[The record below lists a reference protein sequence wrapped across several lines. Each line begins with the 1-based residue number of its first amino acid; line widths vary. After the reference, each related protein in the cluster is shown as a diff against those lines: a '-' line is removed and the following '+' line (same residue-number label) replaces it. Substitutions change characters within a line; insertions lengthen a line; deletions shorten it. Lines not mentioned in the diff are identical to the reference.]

1 MKRVGI
7 LGGTFDPPHI
17 GHLII
22 AEEVRIS
29 LGLEEV
35 WFIPS
40 YTPPHKNEAKS
51 SPEHRKNMLSRAI
64 SGNNSFK
71 METLEI
77 ERSGKS
83 YTIDTMQELGRRYP
97 QTEFFFIIGA
107 DMVEYLPNWHRID
120 ELIHMVTFAGTKRK
134 GYRLDSP
141 YPVKEVEVPIIDVS
155 STFIRE
161 RIKEGKT
168 VNYFIPESVY
178 AYIKEKELYEN
189 K

>member
-7 LGGTFDPPHI
+7 LGGTFDPPHL

-22 AEEVRIS
+22 AEEVRLS
-29 LGLEEV
+29 LSLEEI

-40 YTPPHKNEAKS
+40 YTPPHKDEAKS
-51 SPEHRKNMLSRAI
+51 SPEHRKKMLAHAI
-64 SGNNSFK
+64 EGNKAFK
-71 METLEI
+71 MEALEI

-83 YTIDTMQELGRRYP
+83 YTVDTMKELSERYP

-107 DMVEYLPNWHRID
+107 DMVEYLPNWHRIN
-120 ELIHMVTFAGTKRK
+120 ELIHLVTFAGVKRS
-134 GYRLDSP
+134 GYKLDSP
-141 YPVKEVEVPIIDVS
+141 YPVVEVEVPTIDIS
-155 STFIRE
+155 STFIR
-161 RIKEGKT
+161 RRVKEGKT

-178 AYIKEKELYEN
+178 AYMKENKLYEN